1 MDVNKI
7 IIEYLKL
14 IIDLLHYAGWPILIF
29 IIFMYYRKKIPLLV
43 GDLLP
48 RIKKITFNKISVE
61 FVQKVNE
68 LKNFQQNY
76 DVKESVELKEY
87 LYNPEFRQLLR
98 VRSDFSILASWQD
111 IEMKLRQ
118 MEINPYTRNK
128 SQKLVQ
134 KYDFKQSKLILHLK
148 DLRSEVVHN
157 NNIRIPEETAL
168 EYRKACFEALQALDK
183 LEDSLVTKIIR
194 KGSYKNAQCIK

>member
-29 IIFMYYRKKIPLLV
+29 IIFMYYRKQIPLLV

-111 IEMKLRQ
+111 VEMKLRQ
-118 MEINPYTRNK
+118 MEINP
-128 SQKLVQ
+128 
-134 KYDFKQSKLILHLK
+134 LH
-148 DLRSEVVHN
+148 S
-157 NNIRIPEETAL
+157 
-168 EYRKACFEALQALDK
+168 
-183 LEDSLVTKIIR
+183 
-194 KGSYKNAQCIK
+194 

>member
-118 MEINPYTRNK
+118 MGINPYTRNK

-183 LEDSLVTKIIR
+183 LEDSLVSKIIR
-194 KGSYKNAQCIK
+194 KGSY

>member
-29 IIFMYYRKKIPLLV
+29 IIFMYYRKQIPLLV

-111 IEMKLRQ
+111 VEMKLRQ

-183 LEDSLVTKIIR
+183 LEDSLVSKIIR
-194 KGSYKNAQCIK
+194 KGSY

>member
-29 IIFMYYRKKIPLLV
+29 IIFMYYRKQIPLLV

-111 IEMKLRQ
+111 VEMKLRQ

-168 EYRKACFEALQALDK
+168 EYRKACFEALQALDE
-183 LEDSLVTKIIR
+183 LEDSLVSKIIR
-194 KGSYKNAQCIK
+194 KGSY

>member
-1 MDVNKI
+1 M
-7 IIEYLKL
+7 KL

-111 IEMKLRQ
+111 VEMKLRQ

-183 LEDSLVTKIIR
+183 LEDSLVSKIIR
-194 KGSYKNAQCIK
+194 KGSY

>member
-98 VRSDFSILASWQD
+98 VRSDFSILASWQG

-118 MEINPYTRNK
+118 MGINPYTRNK

-183 LEDSLVTKIIR
+183 LEDSLVSKIIR
-194 KGSYKNAQCIK
+194 KGSY

>member
-29 IIFMYYRKKIPLLV
+29 IIFMYYRKQIPLLV

-183 LEDSLVTKIIR
+183 LEDSLVSKIIR
-194 KGSYKNAQCIK
+194 KGSY

>member
-111 IEMKLRQ
+111 VEMKLRQ

-183 LEDSLVTKIIR
+183 LEDSLVSKIIR
-194 KGSYKNAQCIK
+194 KGSY

>member
-29 IIFMYYRKKIPLLV
+29 IIFMYYRKQIPLLV

-111 IEMKLRQ
+111 VEMKLRQ
-118 MEINPYTRNK
+118 MGINPYTRNK

-157 NNIRIPEETAL
+157 NNICIPEETAL

-183 LEDSLVTKIIR
+183 LEDSLVSKIIR
-194 KGSYKNAQCIK
+194 KGSY

>member
-128 SQKLVQ
+128 PQKLVQ

-183 LEDSLVTKIIR
+183 LEDSLVSKIIR
-194 KGSYKNAQCIK
+194 KGSY

>member
-29 IIFMYYRKKIPLLV
+29 IIFMYYRKQIPLLV

-68 LKNFQQNY
+68 LKIFQQNY

-111 IEMKLRQ
+111 VEMKLRQ

-183 LEDSLVTKIIR
+183 LEDSLVSKIIR
-194 KGSYKNAQCIK
+194 KGSY

>member
-7 IIEYLKL
+7 IIEYLKI

-29 IIFMYYRKKIPLLV
+29 IIFMYYRKQIPLLV

-111 IEMKLRQ
+111 VEMKLRQ

-183 LEDSLVTKIIR
+183 LEDSLVSKIIR
-194 KGSYKNAQCIK
+194 KGSY